1 MRTPTRRQGQ
11 LGSVSAS
18 HHRQCT
24 QQAQHAD
31 ACEDASDVGTG
42 AGCCFGSRVGGAG
55 VEDVAVAGGVAE
67 LGVEG
72 VDGVGVADGVGTVEG
87 VGVTGGV
94 SVGGFALHEAFWRR
108 VAGVSDPRVV
118 QFPLWVLV
126 GSRRGISES
135 RVSGNFACNS
145 LESVSNYE

>member
-1 MRTPTRRQGQ
+1 MRPMRTPTRRQGQ
-11 LGSVSAS
+11 LGSVLAS

-42 AGCCFGSRVGGAG
+42 AGCCFGLRAGGAG

-94 SVGGFALHEAFWRR
+94 SVGGLRDTKHSAACHRR
-108 VAGVSDPRVV
+108 VGPPCIAIPRFGGGEDV
-118 QFPLWVLV
+118 P
-126 GSRRGISES
+126 
-135 RVSGNFACNS
+135 
-145 LESVSNYE
+145 